1 MAQLEHLQRGL
12 QVYGIVPQQT
22 VTVIDVDWSG
32 ANAVT
37 VVYRRSDG
45 KVGDTL
51 LYRENE
57 ADLEIVQTERLWAFD
72 VDGALLRLVSEAYRI
87 HLAHLF
93 DPMLAVHT
101 SMIEPLP
108 HQITAVY
115 DEMLT
120 RQPLRYL
127 LADDPGAGKTI
138 MAGLLVREL
147 VVRGDVRRCL
157 ICAPGSLTE
166 QWQDELWT
174 KFQLDFTIMSREM
187 GETARSGNPFAE
199 HDLVIVR
206 LDQLSR
212 SDELQAR
219 LQQTDWDLVV
229 CDEAHKMSASF
240 FGGDL
245 KETKRYRLG
254 KLLGELTRHFLL
266 MTATPHNGK
275 EEDFQLF
282 LALLDADRF
291 EGRFRDGAHQV
302 DVSDLMRRMV
312 KERLL
317 KFDGKPLFPERKAY
331 TVNYTLS
338 PEEALLY
345 EDVTTYV
352 RQEFNRAEQLENDGR
367 KGTIGFALTVL
378 QRRLASSPEAIYQSL
393 KRRRE
398 RLEKR
403 LKEVQHIRGRVL
415 QAEGPAYDEDYW
427 DDFEDAP
434 DSEVEAIEA
443 ELIDNATAARTV
455 EELAAEIIILRNLEA
470 QALRVRRSS
479 NDRKWNELLK
489 LLQDTPEM
497 QQSSHGQRKLVIFT
511 EHRDTLN
518 YLMERLSTLIGR
530 TEAIVTIHGGMRRE
544 DRRDVEDRFRNDP
557 DTLILLATDAA
568 GEGINLQRAH
578 LMVNY
583 DLPWNPNRLEQR
595 FGRIHRIGQTEVC
608 HLWNLVA
615 GETREGA
622 VYQRLLKKLEAERH
636 ALDGQVF
643 DVLGKLFQDTPL
655 RKLLVDAVRYG
666 DDPEIR
672 ARLEQAVD
680 NATDRERVREL
691 LEHQSL
697 VTNSMDVSQIVRIR
711 EEMERAAARR
721 LQPFYIKAFFLQAF
735 EYFGGTIHE
744 RESGRYAI
752 NHVPASI
759 RDHAREHGFGAV
771 STKYERI
778 CFEKTLI
785 HLPDKQPATFVCP
798 GHPLLDATISLM
810 LGRERDTLKRGG
822 ILVDETDPGTE
833 LRTLFYLEQGIQDAT
848 PMKSGE
854 RRTISREVHFVEI
867 DSAGNVREAGG
878 APYLDYRP
886 ATADE
891 IAHIGMQSAGNDV
904 RAQSR
909 DNNVRAQLEGNDV
922 RAQYIAPQPS
932 APQRTDIPSPRNAPQ
947 PSAPQQSA
955 LLSGSDM
962 ARRAAAYAV
971 EHLVPRHLERVRTR
985 RIELIDKTEAAV
997 QERLTKEI
1005 NYWDLRAAELRAQE
1019 KAGKVNARLN
1029 SQRAQER
1036 ADRLAERLKQRKIQ
1050 LAQERQISAA
1060 PPIVVG
1066 GALIIPIGLLLGK
1079 NTPPEIL
1086 DRRITEQIA
1095 MRAVME
1101 AEIALGNHP
1110 RDVSNQNVGYD
1121 IESRDGQTDRLRF
1134 IEVKGRRQGAETV
1147 TLTYNELHRALNSPD
1162 QFILALVG
1170 VEHATARPP
1179 RYVWNY
1185 PFREPD
1191 PLASSVNFNLREL
1204 LSMSEEPS

>member
-1 MAQLEHLQRGL
+1 MAQLESLVEGALVRGIHPNQTVKLIKITWHSTQSL
-12 QVYGIVPQQT
+12 QVVFE
-22 VTVIDVDWSG
+22 D
-32 ANAVT
+32 
-37 VVYRRSDG
+37 SDG
-45 KVGDTL
+45 RL
-51 LYRENE
+51 YQQILYRHDEPGLTLVTDE
-57 ADLEIVQTERLWAFD
+57 LRWHFD

-101 SMIEPLP
+101 SLIEPLP

-120 RQPLRYL
+120 RQPLRFL

-174 KFQLDFTIMSREM
+174 KFQLDFTIMTREM
-187 GETARSGNPFAE
+187 VETSRSGNPFADQ
-199 HDLVIVR
+199 DLVIVR

-245 KETKRYRLG
+245 KETKRYQLG

-291 EGRFRDGAHQV
+291 EGRFRDGVHQV

-312 KERLL
+312 KENLL

-338 PEEALLY
+338 PEEDVLY
-345 EDVTTYV
+345 EDVTEYV

-367 KGTIGFALTVL
+367 KGTVGFALTIL

-403 LKEVQHIRGRVL
+403 LKEAQRTRERIL
-415 QAEGPAYDEDYW
+415 QAEGSSYDEDYW
-427 DDFEDAP
+427 DEIEDAP
-434 DSEVEAIEA
+434 DAEIEALEA

-455 EELAAEIIILRNLEA
+455 EELEAEIIILRDLEA
-470 QALRVRRSS
+470 QALRVRRSGH
-479 NDRKWNELLK
+479 DRKWNELLK

-497 QQSSHGQRKLVIFT
+497 QNSQRGQRKLVIFT

-518 YLMERLSTLIGR
+518 YLLERLSTLIGR
-530 TEAIVTIHGGMRRE
+530 AEALVTIHGGIRRE
-544 DRRDVEDRFRNDP
+544 DRREVEDRFRNDP
-557 DTLILLATDAA
+557 DVLVLLATDAA

-643 DVLGKLFQDTPL
+643 DVLGKLFQETPL

-666 DDPEIR
+666 DDPVVR

-680 NATDRERVREL
+680 NATDRERVRDL

-697 VTNSMDVSQIVRIR
+697 VTNSMDVSQIMRIR

-721 LQPFYIKAFFLQAF
+721 LQPFYIKAYFLQAF
-735 EYFGGTIHE
+735 EYFSGTIHE
-744 RESGRYAI
+744 RESGRYTI
-752 NHVPASI
+752 NNVPAII
-759 RDHAREHGFGAV
+759 RNHAKERGFGAV

-778 CFEKTLI
+778 CFEKALI
-785 HLPDKQPATFVCP
+785 HLPEKQPATFVCP

-810 LGRERDTLKRGG
+810 LLRERDTLKRGA
-822 ILVDETDPGTE
+822 ILVDETDPGQE
-833 LRTLFYLEQGIQDAT
+833 LRALFYLEQAIQDAT

-886 ATADE
+886 ATAD
-891 IAHIGMQSAGNDV
+891 DV
-904 RAQSR
+904 AQIKHLL
-909 DNNVRAQLEGNDV
+909 DQDWLKGENLE
-922 RAQYIAPQPS
+922 
-932 APQRTDIPSPRNAPQ
+932 
-947 PSAPQQSA
+947 
-955 LLSGSDM
+955 
-962 ARRAAAYAV
+962 RRAAAHAV
-971 EHLVPRHLERVRTR
+971 EHLVPRHLERVRAR

-1005 NYWDLRAAELRAQE
+1005 NYWDLRAAELRAAEQS
-1019 KAGKVNARLN
+1019 GRVNARLN

-1036 ADRLAERLKQRKIQ
+1036 ADRLAERLKQRKTQ

-1066 GALIIPIGLLLGK
+1066 GALIIPIGLLLGEK
-1079 NTPPEIL
+1079 TPPEIL

-1110 RDVSNQNVGYD
+1110 RDVSAQNLGYD
-1121 IESRDGQTDRLRF
+1121 IESRDEQTGRLRF
-1134 IEVKGRRQGAETV
+1134 IEVKGRRAGAETV
-1147 TLTYNELHRALNSPD
+1147 TLTYNEYTER
-1162 QFILALVG
+1162 
-1170 VEHATARPP
+1170 
-1179 RYVWNY
+1179 
-1185 PFREPD
+1185 
-1191 PLASSVNFNLREL
+1191 
-1204 LSMSEEPS
+1204 